1 MGFAVLLSDVDI
13 VTLQDPFLH
22 LHRDCDVEGMSDGWD
37 NGTAYGEAHLQLSED
52 GIPYVPT
59 LSLWPSAGGSHEGA
73 GAQSSCPKNHVLR
86 LCVAHAGY
94 NDVKDD
100 ESMGWARYAHSMR
113 VFVINSGLF
122 YIRPTLASLELLDR
136 ITYRLNT
143 ENGWDQAIFNEVNPA
158 SLTFQAF
165 KPFASGTVPH
175 GSTITAL
182 AATFHVAKMSVQG
195 GLTRHGDV
203 PILFAELKVKWRR

>member
-1 MGFAVLLSDVDI
+1 
-13 VTLQDPFLH
+13 
-22 LHRDCDVEGMSDGWD
+22 
-37 NGTAYGEAHLQLSED
+37 
-52 GIPYVPT
+52 
-59 LSLWPSAGGSHEGA
+59 
-73 GAQSSCPKNHVLR
+73 
-86 LCVAHAGY
+86 
-94 NDVKDD
+94 
-100 ESMGWARYAHSMR
+100 MGWARYAHSMR

-158 SLTFQAF
+158 SLTLQAF

-175 GSTITAL
+175 GSTNTAL

-195 GLTRHGDV
+195 GLTTHGVV